1 MTSLRAHPCFTCPT
15 INNMVTEPKHV
26 PPLLMWKV
34 EGSDSCLMK
43 VVAMQGRKHNTLT
56 FSSPPTSP
64 LLWHRGPAHR
74 SAHPASRGHLRVHHL
89 QRQRH
94 QGPDCVRAA
103 QTDVLLPPGPG
114 HCPGNPTHPNPP
126 ISNLPASTT
135 PWLTAV
141 SVPPAPLSVVHQ
153 LQLLVLCRRRRCSP
167 RLPIRWFLW
176 PLQPPLGSCLQPV
189 QHQSSGFPPVRT
201 RGRR

>member
-1 MTSLRAHPCFTCPT
+1 
-15 INNMVTEPKHV
+15 MVTEPKHV

-34 EGSDSCLMK
+34 ECSDCCLMK

-56 FSSPPTSP
+56 FSSPPPTSP

-114 HCPGNPTHPNPP
+114 HCPGNPTPPPNPP
-126 ISNLPASTT
+126 KPSNLQPTRQHSSLVDGRLCSPPT
-135 PWLTAV
+135 P
-141 SVPPAPLSVVHQ
+141 VVHQ
-153 LQLLVLCRRRRCSP
+153 LQLLVLYCRRRCSP

-201 RGRR
+201 RWRR